1 MPRIND
7 DLGAA
12 LADLK
17 NAHTAVCDHA
27 SSATH
32 RLVRDW
38 LDAILRSSGWQD
50 ATPQEPGSG
59 AEMAQGMP
67 TELDKDVSAQQIASE
82 TQPGSPH
89 VGQRAGIETMAVGA

>member
-17 NAHTAVCDHA
+17 NAHAAVCDHA

-38 LDAILRSSGWQD
+38 LDAV
-50 ATPQEPGSG
+50 A
-59 AEMAQGMP
+59 AAQQAGMI
-67 TELDKDVSAQQIASE
+67 DQKDVIRLHAAQIRLQQLNALRAALSDVA
-82 TQPGSPH
+82 GAH
-89 VGQRAGIETMAVGA
+89 VPSGYLTDQ

>member
-17 NAHTAVCDHA
+17 NAHAAVCDHA

-32 RLVRDW
+32 RLVLDW
-38 LDAILRSSGWQD
+38 LDAV
-50 ATPQEPGSG
+50 A
-59 AEMAQGMP
+59 AAQQAGMIQQ
-67 TELDKDVSAQQIASE
+67 KDVARLHAAQIRLQQLNALRAALSDVA
-82 TQPGSPH
+82 GAH
-89 VGQRAGIETMAVGA
+89 VPSGYLSDQ

>member
-17 NAHTAVCDHA
+17 NAHAAVCDHA

-38 LDAILRSSGWQD
+38 LDAV
-50 ATPQEPGSG
+50 A
-59 AEMAQGMP
+59 AAQQAGMI
-67 TELDKDVSAQQIASE
+67 DQKDVTRLHTAQIRLQQLNALRAALSDVA
-82 TQPGSPH
+82 GAH
-89 VGQRAGIETMAVGA
+89 VPSGYLTDQ